1 MRDCVQHN
9 FRIEVLGQVI
19 VQVRLDL
26 LGAADEEVVPRLL
39 AVGGH
44 DDDGGGGVEL
54 RPPGPPNHLKY
65 LQPEG
70 LHVVRFNLTHFK
82 IMDNVR
88 SIRMVNISQ

>member
-1 MRDCVQHN
+1 MGDGVQHN
-9 FRIEVLGQVI
+9 FRIEVLSQMI
-19 VQVRLDL
+19 VQVGLDL

-65 LQPEG
+65 LQPDD
-70 LHVVRFNLTHFK
+70 L
-82 IMDNVR
+82 
-88 SIRMVNISQ
+88 